1 MKKLT
6 TLSLIALVMLG
17 MLSSCGTKKE
27 ETPEPPKAMNVIYM
41 IGDGMALPQVYAA
54 MLASGEKMTFS
65 QFPYIGVV
73 DTHSASNDI
82 TDSAAAGTAQRPQDK
97 KRHDWRES

>member
-6 TLSLIALVMLG
+6 TLSLIALVIMG
-17 MLSSCGTKKE
+17 ILSSCGTKKE

-41 IGDGMALPQVYAA
+41 IGDGMALPQVYAG
-54 MLASGEKMTFS
+54 MLATRQELVFPK
-65 QFPYIGVV
+65 FPYIGVV

-82 TDSAAAGTAQRPQDK
+82 TDSAAGGIL
-97 KRHDWRES
+97 